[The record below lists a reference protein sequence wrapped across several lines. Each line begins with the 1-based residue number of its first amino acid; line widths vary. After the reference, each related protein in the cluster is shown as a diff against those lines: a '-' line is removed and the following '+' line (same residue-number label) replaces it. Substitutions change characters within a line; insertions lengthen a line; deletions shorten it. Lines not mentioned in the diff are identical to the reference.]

1 MFAKIVDNQ
10 LIEMQSSGIDDNGCQ
25 YVVDTEHAFEYAR
38 DNGYKE
44 VIVTECPSDDKEYIQ
59 EYIEVDDNIIVNW
72 K

>member
-1 MFAKIVDNQ
+1 MFAKIINNL

-25 YVVDTEHAFEYAR
+25 YVVDIDKAYEYAR

-44 VIVTECPSDDKEYIQ
+44 VIVTDCPSDDREYVQ
-59 EYIEVDDNIIVNW
+59 EYIEVDDNIIINW